1 MHKRP
6 CLSGCVEKTRQ
17 LFDRKVVT
25 IKRGEPSFRLFGEC
39 LSQPFQ
45 EVAEG
50 SIGSSQSILRAL
62 SLG

>member
-1 MHKRP
+1 MHERP

-45 EVAEG
+45 KW
-50 SIGSSQSILRAL
+50 L
-62 SLG
+62 